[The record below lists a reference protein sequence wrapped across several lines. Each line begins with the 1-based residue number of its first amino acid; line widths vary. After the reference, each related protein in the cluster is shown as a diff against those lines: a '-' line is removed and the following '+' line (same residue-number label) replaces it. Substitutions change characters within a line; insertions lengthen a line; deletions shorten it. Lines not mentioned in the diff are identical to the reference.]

1 MNDSQPSTR
10 ESFIDREEFFVK
22 LRTLGVPAE
31 LIEQA
36 WAIVKGSTIGLLV
49 YGSWARNEARESSDL
64 DMLLLSNVRT
74 RPHPTENVSIS
85 FYSSDQLIG
94 ARRTLFGTHLARD
107 GMILHDTDGQMKRIL
122 ATFTPPDPGALLRR
136 VRDFSAILDVTSR
149 DRVTYLSGL
158 TQVARYLLRTA
169 MYALALQD
177 GRPCFSLD
185 ELSIRFD
192 QPELRTLLSSHP
204 GVYPEPS
211 DEVLADLVHRLA
223 TAVGP
228 GPENP
233 YGSLHALIVVAW
245 QEDRDLANLATLTL
259 GVNDSLPYS
268 EIPKVVL

>member
-1 MNDSQPSTR
+1 MKDSQPSTR
-10 ESFIDREEFFVK
+10 ESLIDREEFFVK

-31 LIEQA
+31 FLEQA
-36 WAIVKGSTIGLLV
+36 WATVKGSAIGLLV

-64 DMLLLSNVRT
+64 DMLVLSNVRT
-74 RPHPTENVSIS
+74 QSHPAEKVSIS
-85 FYSSDQLIG
+85 FYSSEQLIG

-107 GMILHDTDGQMKRIL
+107 GMILHDTYGQMERIL
-122 ATFTPPDPGALLRR
+122 ATFTPPDPDTLLRR
-136 VRDFSAILDVTSR
+136 VRDFSVILDVTGR

-192 QPELRTLLSSHP
+192 QLELTTLLSSHP

-211 DEVLADLVHRLA
+211 DEVLADLVRRLA
-223 TAVGP
+223 AVVGP
-228 GPENP
+228 RPENP
-233 YGSLHALIVVAW
+233 HGSLHALIVVAW
-245 QEDRDLANLATLTL
+245 HEDRDLANLATLAL